1 MYDCQNDSCRD
12 FAYDDGPIIS
22 SLAATQP
29 PLKGTLVASA
39 THTGHLATLEQLSL
53 FARQRG
59 YSLRQQDSRLELA
72 GVTLPDALAIN
83 SRFGGSLI
91 ISCDL
96 RRHPPA
102 RFA

>member
-1 MYDCQNDSCRD
+1 MYDCQNDNCRD
-12 FAYDDGPIIS
+12 FAYDDSHIAS
-22 SLAATQP
+22 SLTASQP
-29 PLKGTLVASA
+29 ALKGTLVASA
-39 THTGHLATLEQLSL
+39 PHADHLATLEQLSL

-59 YSLRQQDSRLELA
+59 YASQQKESRLELA

-83 SRFGGSLI
+83 AHFGGALV

>member
-1 MYDCQNDSCRD
+1 MYDCQNDSCHD
-12 FAYDDGPIIS
+12 FAYDDGPLS
-22 SLAATQP
+22 SPLAATQP
-29 PLKGTLVASA
+29 VLKGTLVASA
-39 THTGHLATLEQLSL
+39 PHTDHLTTLEQLSR
-53 FARQRG
+53 FAHQRG
-59 YSLRQQDSRLELA
+59 YSWRRQDSRLELA

-83 SRFGGSLI
+83 TRFGGSLV

>member
-12 FAYDDGPIIS
+12 FAYDAGHTDSPTPS
-22 SLAATQP
+22 A
-29 PLKGTLVASA
+29 LKGTLVASA
-39 THTGHLATLEQLSL
+39 AHADHLATLEQLSQ

-59 YSLRQQDSRLELA
+59 YPLRQQEHWLELA
-72 GVTLPDALAIN
+72 GVTLPDALVIN
-83 SRFGGSLI
+83 ARFGGALV

-96 RRHPPA
+96 RCHPPA